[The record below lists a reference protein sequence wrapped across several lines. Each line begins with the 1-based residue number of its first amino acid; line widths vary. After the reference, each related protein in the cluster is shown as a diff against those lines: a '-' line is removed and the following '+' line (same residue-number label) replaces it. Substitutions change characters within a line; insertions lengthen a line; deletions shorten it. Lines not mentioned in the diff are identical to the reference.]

1 MQKLE
6 PWALAAVPCVLVLGL
21 WFQGPW
27 ALLSAAVVIAAL
39 AIVLAGWET
48 STPALRQFL
57 PAVSLAALG
66 AVGRMLFAA
75 VPDVKPLSAIVILT
89 GASLGS
95 RSGFLCGALAA
106 LVSNLFFGQGS
117 WTPWQ
122 MYAWGLMGYMAG
134 VWVKRGWLRTRNQAA
149 LFGFVAALGFG
160 LIMNGYTLVGFIRPL
175 TWASVVITCSASLV
189 FDLVHGAATAA
200 FLWLL
205 WDSWGHVLKRF
216 KQRYGL
222 LE

>member
-1 MQKLE
+1 ML
-6 PWALAAVPCVLVLGL
+6 
-21 WFQGPW
+21 FR
-27 ALLSAAVVIAAL
+27 S
-39 AIVLAGWET
+39 
-48 STPALRQFL
+48 PALRQFL

-134 VWVKRGWLRTRNQAA
+134 IWAKHGWLRTQNQAA
-149 LFGFVAALGFG
+149 AFGFVAALGFG
-160 LIMNGYTLVGFIRPL
+160 LIMNGYTLVGFVRPL
-175 TWASVVITCSASLV
+175 SWASIMATCAASLA
-189 FDLVHGAATAA
+189 FDLVHGVATAA

-205 WDSWGHVLKRF
+205 WDSWGRVLKRF